1 MVQIDSNIRKFAVRV
16 QQMFEIQHASP
27 RVGSI
32 IRTTKQDMIKGTYAA
47 EINRLLTERSALV
60 FPQVHLTIEEQ
71 LAFASTIGEIFLVGG
86 KEVQKISMDP
96 EINPVADYIRGAFY
110 WHIYGA
116 NDDIPAKATMLN
128 CRILAE
134 EGTGDTMIANTYA
147 AYKDLPEQDKQLIAN
162 LRARHCL
169 ESSQRI
175 IYPDPSY
182 AQLQRWQTHTSRLH
196 PVVWRHRSGDESLL
210 IGATAYYIEGLGF
223 EDGRALLCRLKEF
236 ATQPQY
242 VYRHK
247 WSVGDFLLFDNTGT
261 MHQAAPYDL
270 KSNRLMDRTTLRGE
284 ESIA

>member
-1 MVQIDSNIRKFAVRV
+1 
-16 QQMFEIQHASP
+16 MFEVQHASP

-32 IRTTKQDMIKGTYAA
+32 IRTTKEDMVKGTYAE
-47 EINRLLTERSALV
+47 EINRLLPERSALV
-60 FPQVHLTIEEQ
+60 FPQMHLTIDEQ

-96 EINPVADYIRGAFY
+96 EINPVADYTRGAFY
-110 WHIYGA
+110 WHIDGA
-116 NDDIPAKATMLN
+116 NDDVPAKATMLN
-128 CRILAE
+128 SRILSE

-147 AYKDLPEQDKQLIAN
+147 AYVDLPDEDKKLLAN

-169 ESSQRI
+169 ESTQRMVN
-175 IYPDPSY
+175 PDPTY
-182 AQLQRWQTHTSRLH
+182 AQLRRWQTHTSRFH
-196 PVVWRHRSGDESLL
+196 PLVWHHRSGHKSML
-210 IGATAYYIEGLGF
+210 IGATAYYIEGMDF
-223 EDGRALLCRLKEF
+223 EEGRALLCRLQEF

-261 MHQAAPYDL
+261 MHKAAPYDL
-270 KSNRLMDRTTLRGE
+270 NSKRMMDRTTLRGE